1 MTAIQLFS
9 RMPQTDSVWR
19 GINQMRDIMQVDLNS
34 DMGEGFGPWKMGD
47 DAAMLDIVTSAN
59 IACGFHAGDPDI
71 MASTFAIALEKGV
84 AVGAHP
90 GFEDLK
96 GFGRRNIPL
105 NAGEIER
112 MVAYQIGAAQ
122 ALACYVGHKLTHVK
136 AHGALGNLTQQNAE
150 VAKAVNNAIAAVDPS
165 LICLTIALGHQER
178 QARDRGMH
186 VRSEIFADRA
196 YTPEGYLVDRS
207 VKGAVIHDGTAA
219 AARIVRMVQAGAIET
234 IEGKML
240 KTDIDSICVHS
251 DTPAAV
257 KIAAQVREGL
267 EFAGI
272 RVANFIE
279 PRVK

>member
-1 MTAIQLFS
+1 MK
-9 RMPQTDSVWR
+9 
-19 GINQMRDIMQVDLNS
+19 VDLNS

-59 IACGFHAGDPDI
+59 VACGFHGGDPDI
-71 MASTFAIALEKGV
+71 MAKTFAIAREKGV
-84 AVGAHP
+84 AIGAHP

-105 NAGEIER
+105 SVGEIER

-122 ALACYVGHKLTHVK
+122 ALAAYAGHKLTHVK

-150 VAKAVNNAIAAVDPS
+150 VAKAVNNAIWAVDHD

-178 QARDRGMH
+178 QARERGLQ

-196 YTPEGYLVDRS
+196 YTSEGFLVDRFIA
-207 VKGAVIHDGTAA
+207 GAVIHDGSVAA
-219 AARIVRMVQAGAIET
+219 DRVVRMVQSGCIET
-234 IEGKML
+234 IDGKVL
-240 KTDIDSICVHS
+240 KTEIDSICVHS

-257 KIAAQVREGL
+257 KIAAQVRAGL
-267 EFAGI
+267 EKAGI
-272 RVANFIE
+272 RVVNFIQ
-279 PRVK
+279 PKDA